1 MWKDGEFQEVANIIT
16 KENWSNSEVVNFCIY
31 FMKYTKIGEL
41 DILEKFMSS

>member
-31 FMKYTKIGEL
+31 FTEYTPRGEL
-41 DILEKFMSS
+41 SVLEKFLST